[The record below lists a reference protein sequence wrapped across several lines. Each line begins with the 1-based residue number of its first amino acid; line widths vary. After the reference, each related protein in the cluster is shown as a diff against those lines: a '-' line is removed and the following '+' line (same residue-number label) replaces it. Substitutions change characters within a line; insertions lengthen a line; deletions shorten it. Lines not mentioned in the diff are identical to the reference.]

1 MAGHL
6 NANRGATMNDETFL
20 CWSCGQPRPSATR
33 RLLRSRWRCE
43 QCLAKV
49 AEAKTK
55 RNRIIALIDQF
66 EKKIDD
72 AETELDEANESGD
85 LEERLAALLRL
96 ERLREVARRAN
107 RRYAD
112 QAALKKQDVASEG

>member
-1 MAGHL
+1 
-6 NANRGATMNDETFL
+6 
-20 CWSCGQPRPSATR
+20 
-33 RLLRSRWRCE
+33 LRSRWRCE